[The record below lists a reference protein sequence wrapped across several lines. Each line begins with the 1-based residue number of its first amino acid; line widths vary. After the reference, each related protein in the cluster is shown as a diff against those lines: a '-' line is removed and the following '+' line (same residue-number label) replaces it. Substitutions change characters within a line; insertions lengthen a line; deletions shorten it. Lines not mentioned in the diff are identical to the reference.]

1 MRILLIL
8 RGAQGS
14 GKTTFVKENKLEDF
28 VLSQDKMRVALY
40 GYERD
45 GQKRFIPQ
53 RHNNAIYKLFLQTLE
68 ERMQDEEFLV
78 IDNVNADIS
87 DIKKLC
93 KKYKYRYFVK
103 DFTDY
108 QNIEEYKQ
116 LLFTRNLERGA
127 KMVPEKVIEKT
138 LNNLVSKKGKIKEDL
153 FIDDLSEIYYRQ
165 YDFSKYDKVFI
176 CGDIHGNYRV
186 LKKVVDM
193 VRDQD
198 ALVLLGDYVDRGFEN
213 DLVVEL
219 LSSIANMDN
228 VYLLTGNHEK
238 WIKKHILGEEVRS
251 PIYRR
256 MTRPQIE
263 SIDGWRDK
271 LKGIERKLLQC
282 LYFKYPNK
290 NGQADNYFLSH
301 AGVGYWDERIINYS
315 KRELVD
321 GRDNPDIKASMYN
334 EAVDSLG
341 IEVPYQIH
349 GHISFSDNVV
359 KNGMVY
365 NLNSRLEFG
374 GDMPLMILSK
384 DNDPEIVH
392 LADSYDYPEDDLNKK
407 YIFLL
412 NASRD
417 INVKDNENGI
427 ESYNFTKET
436 FRKRSWNNL
445 NVLARGLFW
454 DPKDEKVVARSY
466 DKFFNYGEL
475 SDDLEDYHGMDR
487 ESRIAAE
494 LEDWINI
501 HKDKIAY
508 PVQFYRKE
516 NGFLGLIT
524 LYKDKLLFCSKST
537 SIFEDEDNEF
547 KTFPKI
553 LRDIASPYK
562 EKIREE
568 LIKLNSSGKTH
579 TMIFEVIDPER
590 DPHLISYPS
599 AQIFLLDIVEN
610 FIGEFRNKPY
620 EDILTI
626 SNKIGIDAKT
636 NTFAASNFN
645 EMQDMVDYVRNSGN
659 VHNEGVVCVD
669 KNNFM
674 FKVKSPFYLD
684 RKAKRSVIENYIKS
698 ISNKKREF
706 YIVPSVPKDKI
717 KDFKTFVISHSLS
730 ELESTSALD
739 LIIEFEEEYQMLL

>member
-1 MRILLIL
+1 MRTLLIL

-14 GKTTFVKENKLEDF
+14 GKTTFAKENKLEDF

-45 GQKRFIPQ
+45 GKKRFISQ

-116 LLFTRNLERGA
+116 LLFARNLNRGA
-127 KMVPEKVIEKT
+127 KMVSEEVIEKT
-138 LNNLVSKKGKIKEDL
+138 LNNLVSNKDKIKEDL
-153 FIDDLSEIYYRQ
+153 LINDLSEIYYRQ
-165 YDFSKYDKVFI
+165 YDFGKYDRVFI
-176 CGDIHGNYRV
+176 CSDIHGNYRV
-186 LKKVVDM
+186 LKKVMDM
-193 VRDQD
+193 VSDQD

-219 LSSIANMDN
+219 LSNIANMDN
-228 VYLLTGNHEK
+228 VYLLAGNHEK
-238 WIKKHILGEEVRS
+238 WIKKHILGEEVKS
-251 PIYRR
+251 SIYRR
-256 MTRPQIE
+256 MTKPQIE

-271 LKGIERKLLQC
+271 LKNIERKLLQC
-282 LYFKYPNK
+282 LYFKYPNP
-290 NGQADNYFLSH
+290 NGQSDNYFLSH
-301 AGVGYWDERIINYS
+301 AGVSYWDERIINYS
-315 KRELVD
+315 RRELVD
-321 GRDNPDIKASMYN
+321 GRGNTDVKAKLYNSAACASDIN
-334 EAVDSLG
+334 F
-341 IEVPYQIH
+341 PYQIH
-349 GHISFSDNVV
+349 GHISFSDNATRR
-359 KNGMVY
+359 GRVY
-365 NLNSRLEFG
+365 NLNSKLEFG

-384 DNDPEIVH
+384 DHDPEVIH
-392 LADSYDYPEDDLNKK
+392 LTDSYDYPEDDLNKK
-407 YIFLL
+407 YILLL

-454 DPKDEKVVARSY
+454 DPKDEKVVARGY
-466 DKFFNYGEL
+466 DKFFNYGEF

-494 LEDWINI
+494 LEEWINI
-501 HKDKIAY
+501 HKDKIDY

-537 SIFEDEDNEF
+537 SIFENEDNEF

-553 LRDIASPYK
+553 LRDIAYPYK

-568 LIKLNSSGKTH
+568 LVSLNSDGKTH

-590 DPHLISYPS
+590 DPHLIAYKKP
-599 AQIFLLDIVEN
+599 QLFLLDVVEN

-620 EDILTI
+620 DELSDIA
-626 SNKIGIDAKT
+626 KRIGMSVKS
-636 NTFAASNFN
+636 NTFTASNFT
-645 EMQDMVDYVRNSGN
+645 EMQNAVNYTKDNENVD
-659 VHNEGVVCVD
+659 NEGVVCVD
-669 KNNFM
+669 NNNFM
-674 FKVKSPFYLD
+674 FKVKSSFYLK
-684 RKAKRSVIENYIKS
+684 RKAKRYILENYIRA
-698 ISNKKREF
+698 ISSKKRDIN
-706 YIVPSVPKDKI
+706 IVPTDKVV
-717 KDFKTFVISHSLS
+717 DFKTFVMSHSLS
-730 ELESTSALD
+730 KLESTSALD
-739 LIIEFEEEYQMLL
+739 LIIEFENKYPELL